1 MARTDGFELIS
12 PTPREH
18 FNEIFSEEADAAD
31 IKLFIHKMNKEE
43 YYEVVEGLNYYL
55 VAYSKE
61 ALGTITRKEFSLL
74 LRDFFASS
82 PLNYEKVVK
91 ALFQ

>member
-1 MARTDGFELIS
+1 
-12 PTPREH
+12 
-18 FNEIFSEEADAAD
+18 
-31 IKLFIHKMNKEE
+31 MNKEE